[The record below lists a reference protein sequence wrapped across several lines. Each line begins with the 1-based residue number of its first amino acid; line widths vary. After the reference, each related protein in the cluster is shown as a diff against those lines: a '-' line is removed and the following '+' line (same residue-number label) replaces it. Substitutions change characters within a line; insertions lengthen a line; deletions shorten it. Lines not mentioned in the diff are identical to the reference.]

1 MSETTNNRPV
11 IITFKDRIRTLRHR
25 VIPAA
30 VWLCAILLLFVWAGG
45 RSRYLFGVGIVEARQ
60 TLVSPIVD
68 GNLQSLAVDIFEE
81 IRAGQ
86 ILAMMDDTVIGA
98 ELAVAAAE
106 MAQLRAEVLAE
117 SRRLDSNDAEQEADE
132 LNTLRRFQMNEAEA
146 ELDYLVM
153 ISEQEAD
160 TIKLGRLLLEMNR
173 QRDLVDQDIGTE
185 ELYDDA
191 RLRHEE
197 LSKEL
202 EENELAIKSAKEML
216 EQATRR
222 RSELEDQF
230 QIPGGGDFLAP
241 IREELNVQAAKISEI
256 KQRRAMLALTAPVSG
271 QIMHIFHRPGETVLA
286 GDPIMAIADTGYQ
299 RVLAYVDERSA
310 GDIQSGNEVRLQSE
324 HRPDRIIVGRVES
337 AGAAIQELPI
347 ALRRTPVF
355 PEWGFPVLISD
366 IPQGVF
372 LPGERLK
379 VRIEIGGSR
388 PAASVA
394 SADKAGV

>member
-1 MSETTNNRPV
+1 MSETASNRPV
-11 IITFKDRIRTLRHR
+11 VITFKDRIRTLRHR

-45 RSRYLFGVGIVEARQ
+45 RSRYLVGVGIVEARQ

-216 EQATRR
+216 EQATQR
-222 RSELEDQF
+222 RSELEEQF

-271 QIMHIFHRPGETVLA
+271 QVMHIFHRPGETVLA

-310 GDIQSGNEVRLQSE
+310 GEVRSGNEVRLQSE

-347 ALRRTPVF
+347 ALRKTPVF
-355 PEWGFPVLISD
+355 PEWGFPVLITD

-379 VRIEIGGSR
+379 VRIEIRTTR

-394 SADKAGV
+394 SVDKAGV